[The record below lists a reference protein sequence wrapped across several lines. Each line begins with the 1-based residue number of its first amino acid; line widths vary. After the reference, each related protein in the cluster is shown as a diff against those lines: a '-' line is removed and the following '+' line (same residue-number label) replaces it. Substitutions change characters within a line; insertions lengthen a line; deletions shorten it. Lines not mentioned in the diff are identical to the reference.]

1 MTNHAQLDNVIE
13 RVIGQVGKHIV
24 VGLPLGLGKPN
35 RLINALYRR
44 ALADPEIKLEIVTAL
59 SLDIPEPNHWLEGRL
74 MGPIVERL
82 FGADYPRLEYL
93 VDLKKRALPDNV
105 RVTEFYFQSGAA
117 LGNPGM
123 QRHYVSSNYTHVARD
138 LIDRGVNL
146 MFQLVARDAEGQLS
160 LSCNPDV
167 SLDLVRRAN
176 NEPDYSLCSVA
187 QVHPD
192 LPFMHGDAVVDA
204 DYFDEVVELD
214 PDQRLFALPR
224 QPISIQDYAVGF
236 HAGQLIAD
244 GGTLQIGIGSL
255 SDALVHSLVLRH
267 RDNDS
272 YRKATEALSCPVPGG
287 IGDEGP
293 FDEGLYGASEMF
305 MDGFMHLYT
314 AGILKREVFED
325 ITVMRRANAGMS
337 VENPGSGA
345 VMDGGFFLGSRPFYD
360 FLNGLD
366 EGERPRFRMH
376 GVGRIN
382 QLYGGREALE
392 IEQRRHARFV
402 NTCMM
407 MTLTGAA
414 VSDGLENYQVVS
426 GVGGQYNF
434 VAMAHA
440 MDDGRSI
447 LMLRATRERSDGST
461 SSNIVWQYPH
471 STIPRHLRDLVV
483 TEYGVADLR
492 GRTDEECIQA
502 MIGIADARFQDE
514 LAEQAKQ
521 AGKLDP
527 DWKIPER
534 ARANTPGALER
545 TLSPFVE
552 RDMFPDYPFG
562 SDFTETEQRLIPAL
576 QKLKA
581 LSKNKHALAKAAFSG
596 RASDF
601 PDELARLG
609 LDTPGGLVDRLYAR
623 LIAAAL
629 RM

>member
-1 MTNHAQLDNVIE
+1 MNNQAQLDSVVDH
-13 RVIGQVGKHIV
+13 VIGEVGKRIV

-44 ALADPEIKLEIVTAL
+44 ALADPQIELEIVTAL
-59 SLDIPEPNHWLEGRL
+59 SLDIPEPAHWLEARL
-74 MGPIVERL
+74 MAPIVERL
-82 FGADYPRLEYL
+82 FGTDYPRLEYL
-93 VDLKKRALPDNV
+93 VALKKRALPANV

-117 LGNPGM
+117 LGNPVM

-146 MFQLVARDAEGQLS
+146 MFQLVARDDKGRLS

-167 SLDLVRRAN
+167 TLDLVRRAKN
-176 NEPDYSLCSVA
+176 RSGYRLYSVA
-187 QVHPD
+187 HVHPD
-192 LPFMHGDAVVDA
+192 LPYMQGDAEVPD
-204 DYFDEVVELD
+204 DYFDQVIDSD
-214 PDQRLFALPR
+214 PGQPLFALPR

-236 HAGQLIAD
+236 HAGRLIAD

-267 RDNDS
+267 RQNET
-272 YRKATEALSCPVPGG
+272 YRRAVEALDCPAPDG
-287 IGDEGP
+287 IGDETT
-293 FDEGLYGASEMF
+293 FEEGLYGASEMF

-325 ITVMRRANAGMS
+325 ITEMRRANAGMS
-337 VENPGSGA
+337 VENAGSDA
-345 VMDGGFFLGSRPFYD
+345 VMDGGFFLGSKPFYD

-366 EGERPRFRMH
+366 EHERPRFRMH

-440 MDDGRSI
+440 MDDGRSV
-447 LMLRATRERSDGST
+447 LMLRATRESSSGT

-471 STIPRHLRDLVV
+471 NTIPRHLRDLVV
-483 TEYGVADLR
+483 TEYGAADLR

-514 LAEQAKQ
+514 LAEQAKK
-521 AGKLDP
+521 AGKLDS
-527 DWKIPER
+527 DWTVPER
-534 ARANTPGALER
+534 ARDNTPEALER
-545 TLSPFVE
+545 ALSPFVE
-552 RDMFPDYPFG
+552 RGVFPDYPFG
-562 SDFTETEQRLIPAL
+562 SDFTDVEQRLIPAL
-576 QKLKA
+576 QKLKG
-581 LSKNKHALAKAAFSG
+581 LSKSKLSLAKAALSG
-596 RASDF
+596 RPADF
-601 PDELARLG
+601 PEELSRIG
-609 LDTPGGLVDRLYAR
+609 LDAPAGLVEKLYAR
-623 LIAAAL
+623 MIAAAL
-629 RM
+629 RG